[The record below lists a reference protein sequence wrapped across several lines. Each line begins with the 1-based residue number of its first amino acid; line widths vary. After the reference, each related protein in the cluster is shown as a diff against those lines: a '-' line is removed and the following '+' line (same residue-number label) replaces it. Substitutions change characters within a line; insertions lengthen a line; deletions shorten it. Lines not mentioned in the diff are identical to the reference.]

1 MDVDPVEAAQEEK
14 QEARRH
20 DSALGN
26 AVAVTVA
33 LLATFMGICKVK
45 DDNVVQAMQQAQ
57 ADKVDHWA
65 FYQARN
71 LREEVARATATQLR
85 LSLIGVREPEK
96 VAAVQAE
103 IASYQRLVA
112 DQAEKK
118 DALRVQALAD
128 QATYDALNYRDD
140 QFDLCDA
147 LLAVAISMLAVST
160 LTGKRW
166 LFGLAM
172 VPTAFGLA
180 MGLAGLLGW
189 HLHSET
195 LARWLS

>member
-1 MDVDPVEAAQEEK
+1 MEIDPKEVIEQATQ
-14 QEARRH
+14 AR
-20 DSALGN
+20 SARLN
-26 AVAVTVA
+26 AAVALTVA
-33 LLATFMGICKVK
+33 VLSTFLGICKVK

-85 LSLIGVREPEK
+85 LSLIGVHEPEK

-103 IASYQRLVA
+103 IAAYQRLVA

-128 QATYDALNYRDD
+128 QARYDELNYKDD

-166 LFGLAM
+166 LYGLAM

-189 HLHSET
+189 HLHSDT

>member
-1 MDVDPVEAAQEEK
+1 MDLDPVEAVKELTP
-14 QEARRH
+14 EARAQ

-45 DDNVVQAMQQAQ
+45 DDNIVQAMQQAQ

-71 LREEVARATATQLR
+71 LREEVAKATVSQLR
-85 LSLIGVREPEK
+85 LALLGLHEPER

-103 IASYQRLVA
+103 LATYQRLVA

-118 DALRVQALAD
+118 EGLRVQAIAD

-147 LLAVAISMLAVST
+147 LLAVAISMLAVSA

-166 LFGLAM
+166 LYGLAM
-172 VPTAFGLA
+172 VPTAFGLL

-189 HLHSET
+189 RLHSET